1 MAPLRPLFMHLFLW
15 SLCALVLLCALRFG
29 SAQMSTAAL
38 LHDDAGVLSGRGFRA
53 ACAMAVGAA
62 LAVSGLMLQSLTG
75 NPLADPGITG
85 INAGAALVAVGI
97 AQFVPQASA
106 VLLMLSA
113 IVGAGLAGLVLWLLA
128 GGEASLGSEGIALRL
143 PLAGLAIQALCLSLA
158 MMLILTDAQSQAHY
172 LQWISGAIPPV
183 PRGEAAALLS
193 IGGVL
198 VVGVFMCNRLSLLTL
213 GADQSRSLGRNPR
226 VTVSL
231 TLALVTML
239 SGASVAIVGPVPFLG
254 LLVPFVARG
263 LAGSELRRAYGYCVP
278 LGAAALMAS
287 DLAGRVIVRP
297 GEIEAGL
304 IVALFGGVGLIIV
317 LTRLLPR
324 SAQARP

>member
-1 MAPLRPLFMHLFLW
+1 MASLRPFLMYLFLW
-15 SLCALVLLCALRFG
+15 SLCGLVLLCALRFG
-29 SAQMSTAAL
+29 TAQISTAAL
-38 LHDDAGVLSGRGFRA
+38 FHGEAGVLSGRGFRA
-53 ACAMAVGAA
+53 VCALAVGAA

-85 INAGAALVAVGI
+85 INAGAALVAVAI

-113 IVGAGLAGLVLWLLA
+113 IAGAGLAGLVLWFLA
-128 GGEASLGSEGIALRL
+128 GGAASLGSEGIALRL

-158 MMLILTDAQSQAHY
+158 MMLILTDAQSQARY
-172 LQWISGAIPPV
+172 LHWISGAIPPV
-183 PRGEAAALLS
+183 PRGETAALLT
-193 IGGVL
+193 IGGAL
-198 VVGVFMCNRLSLLTL
+198 VVGVFLCNRLSLLTL

-226 VTVSL
+226 LTVSL
-231 TLALVTML
+231 TLALITVL

-297 GEIEAGL
+297 GEIDAGL
-304 IVALFGGVGLIIV
+304 IVALFGGFGLIVV